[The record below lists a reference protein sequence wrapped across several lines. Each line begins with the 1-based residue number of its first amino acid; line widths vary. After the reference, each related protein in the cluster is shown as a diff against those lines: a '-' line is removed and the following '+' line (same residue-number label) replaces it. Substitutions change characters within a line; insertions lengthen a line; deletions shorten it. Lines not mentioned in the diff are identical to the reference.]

1 MIQVRHL
8 MKLRK
13 EFSNIVKEIDRF
25 IEPFRDIDKM
35 FEEVCTHGSVAVQ
48 CAPMGCIVHVVDGNG
63 IARIT
68 ILVQGNETSVI
79 DWSKNT
85 NTVVRDDEA
94 DKVVRDV
101 GAERDL
107 SECISSYLRDV
118 EDSLAK
124 LKAMLTL
131 INIT

>member
-1 MIQVRHL
+1 
-8 MKLRK
+8 MKLRN
-13 EFSNIVKEIDRF
+13 EVANIAKEIDRF
-25 IEPFRDIDKM
+25 IEEFRDVDKRL
-35 FEEVCTHGSVAVQ
+35 EEICTHGSVTVQ
-48 CAPMGCIVHVVDGNG
+48 CAPMGCIVHIVDGNG
-63 IARIT
+63 TARIT
-68 ILVQGNETSVI
+68 ILVHRNETSVI

-85 NTVVRDDEA
+85 HTVVRDDEV

-118 EDSLAK
+118 EDRLMK